1 MCTITAMKP
10 AIALVCLLA
19 ACGTDKVQSAIDAP
33 AGMVTNVSGHI
44 TQSTTWS
51 DTIEITAGTII
62 DPGVTVTVMPGTFIE
77 VAAAAAVAVQG
88 TLDIEGTA
96 AGTVNV
102 QPAGGAAHWV
112 GFNIAS
118 GGKLITHY
126 LVETGGSVNTSGT
139 GSATL
144 IDTRLSHAS
153 HDLVVMAGGT
163 VDIEYSAI
171 GVEPPATDT
180 THCDMHMGGSADT
193 IKVVHSNISTAAYA
207 IMFYAGNNADFTY
220 NNWFSNS
227 IDIDFTPGAV
237 SGNFSNGWFAKN
249 DAPTG
254 VGITAQNMATA
265 RVTDAGPR

>member
-1 MCTITAMKP
+1 MCTLEVMKP
-10 AIALVCLLA
+10 AIALVCWLA
-19 ACGTDKVQSAIDAP
+19 ACGTETVQPAIDAP
-33 AGMVTNVSGHI
+33 AGMVTNVSGHL

-51 DTIEITAGTII
+51 GTIEITGGTTI

-77 VAAAAAVAVQG
+77 IAATAAVGIQG
-88 TLDIEGTA
+88 TLDIEGTK

-102 QPAGGAAHWV
+102 QPAGGAAHWL
-112 GFNIAS
+112 GFDIGS
-118 GGKLITHY
+118 GGKIITHY

-144 IDTRLSHAS
+144 IDSVFSHAS

-163 VDIEYSAI
+163 LDIEYSAI

-180 THCDMHMGGSADT
+180 THCDLHMVGTNLT
-193 IKVVHSNISTAAYA
+193 IKVVHSNISTALYA

-220 NNWFSNS
+220 NNWLSNS
-227 IDIDFTPGAV
+227 IDVAFTPGAV
-237 SGNFSNGWFAKN
+237 TGNFSNGWFAKS
-249 DAPTG
+249 DPPTG

-265 RVTDAGPR
+265 RLTDAGPR